1 MNTWYFSRFEKNQNW
16 NYFFQSPSKITMKWN
31 PLPDISFKT
40 LFRTQGVCILKT
52 QYGIVLM
59 SVPKSN

>member
-1 MNTWYFSRFEKNQNW
+1 M
-16 NYFFQSPSKITMKWN
+16 TMKLN
-31 PLPDISFKT
+31 PFPDIPFKT